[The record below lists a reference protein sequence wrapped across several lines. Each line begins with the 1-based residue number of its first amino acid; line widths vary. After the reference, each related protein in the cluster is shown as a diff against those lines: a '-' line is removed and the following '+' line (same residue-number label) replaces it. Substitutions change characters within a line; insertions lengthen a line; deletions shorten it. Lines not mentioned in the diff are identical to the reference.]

1 MTLEGH
7 PDSGLISMRGK
18 GRPKKFVYGNSSP
31 ADEAKRIREALK
43 ISLSQKLLLGV
54 AFVTDH
60 NRRLAQMFPHF
71 WCMDVTAQTNSEKR
85 ELFIVAGKGGSG
97 CSFPA
102 VHVFCPLKSGGFSIG
117 YTPTVYRSY
126 LGKIV
131 FGLIGLH

>member
-1 MTLEGH
+1 MTLEDH

-85 ELFIVAGKGGSG
+85 ELFIVAGKDGSG

-102 VHVFCPLKSGGFSIG
+102 VHVFFAL
-117 YTPTVYRSY
+117 
-126 LGKIV
+126 
-131 FGLIGLH
+131 